1 MLWGLTAGQWGSQ
14 VHTDTSLKLSPV
26 RPQPRPPHPPS
37 PLYLWE
43 AELASSKYMI
53 WVSLKSLTQPES
65 PESTSHWNSLLFWY
79 PDKIHGCGWVL
90 RLLCFF
96 IGDQRGGE
104 KSLRSHSKV
113 VAGLLT
119 SAYFTFGNRKAKGKN
134 TNSGCCLLRS
144 GQRPNLWAVSF
155 WNKYI
160 CMKWFPKR
168 PWKTNFLVS
177 FLCQLKQMRLW
188 IVKIAT

>member
-1 MLWGLTAGQWGSQ
+1 MLWGLTAGQWVSQ

-65 PESTSHWNSLLFWY
+65 PESTSRWNSLLFWY
-79 PDKIHGCGWVL
+79 PDNIHGCGWVL

-119 SAYFTFGNRKAKGKN
+119 SAYFTFGNRKAKGK
-134 TNSGCCLLRS
+134 TPTLDVAFSGVGRGLTS
-144 GQRPNLWAVSF
+144 GQFPSETKTFAWSDSPKDLGKQIFLSPSSASWS
-155 WNKYI
+155 
-160 CMKWFPKR
+160 KWDFG
-168 PWKTNFLVS
+168 L
-177 FLCQLKQMRLW
+177 LK
-188 IVKIAT
+188 